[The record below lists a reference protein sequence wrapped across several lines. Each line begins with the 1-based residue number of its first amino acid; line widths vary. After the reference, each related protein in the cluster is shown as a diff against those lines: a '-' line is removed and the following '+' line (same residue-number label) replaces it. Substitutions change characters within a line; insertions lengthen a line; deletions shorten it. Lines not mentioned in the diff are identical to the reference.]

1 MAMLWQTLSA
11 TPSENGNRPSP
22 TGAPEGTFTIGQV
35 NDTLRWLM
43 AAVRELGDQ
52 VVSNA
57 ATLGTMAAQAANAVA
72 ITGGT
77 IKGCSLDNTNAIAG
91 DAITSGTIPAGRF
104 PVGTVFNA
112 QVAYDLA
119 WPVGSQRLWNSTTL
133 TGLVPVGVSATWSR
147 IAAAQD
153 ALLAGAGT
161 INSYGVH
168 GSGSDIVVGAA
179 GAHDHG
185 GTTGGT
191 TLTLAQVPAGIVT
204 DWTTANHTSRPDS
217 APFGTDQDFITTKN
231 TGGGQAHG
239 HGIAAAPTH
248 THTATLP
255 KVFAT
260 VLVERIA

>member
-52 VVSNA
+52 VTTSIA
-57 ATLGTMAAQAANAVA
+57 GLATMAYQAASAVA

-77 IKGCSLDNTNAIAG
+77 IKGCSLDNSNSVAA
-91 DAITSGTIPAGRF
+91 DALKSGTVDAARL
-104 PVGTVFNA
+104 PVGTIFNP

-133 TGLVPVGVSATWSR
+133 TGLVPAGVAATWSR
-147 IAAAQD
+147 ISAAQD
-153 ALLAGAGT
+153 ALLAVAGT
-161 INSYGVH
+161 INGYGVH
-168 GSGSDIVVGAA
+168 GSGSDVVVSSA

-185 GTTGGT
+185 GATGGT
-191 TLTLAQVPAGIVT
+191 ALTMSNLPASLLVNAYGEQ
-204 DWTTANHTSRPDS
+204 DNGGLFAKGSTAKI
-217 APFGTDQDFITTKN
+217 DQDAN
-231 TGGGQAHG
+231 TGGGVAHG
-239 HGIAAAPTH
+239 HGIAGAAAH

-260 VLVERIA
+260 ILVERIA